1 MTSRALIR
9 AIIDHQPV
17 PRAGFWLG
25 NPHPDTWPIYHQ
37 YFHTSSEE
45 ELHAHLGSDLR
56 WISPQLISSTYQH
69 PEGKGLFDA
78 RKHKKSLGEPGPLA
92 DCETAAEV
100 YDYEWPNPN
109 YLVHDECLGLLQSAG
124 DVYRASGYWC
134 PFFHDA
140 MDLIGAEVMMMKMY
154 THPDVVHAVFER
166 VCGFYL
172 EANERFFRQA
182 GTMVDGFFFGND
194 FGTQRDL
201 FISPQHFDE
210 FILPWIGRLIQ
221 GAQTH
226 GYQIL
231 MHSCGSVYR
240 VIGRLVEAGVA
251 CLHPLQARAGNMSA
265 DILAREWGGRLAFL
279 GGVDTQD
286 LLVHGSPEDVRKEV
300 RRLKAVFGAHYIVSP
315 SHEALLPNVPPDN
328 VQAMAEEAR
337 A

>member
-1 MTSRALIR
+1 
-9 AIIDHQPV
+9 
-17 PRAGFWLG
+17 
-25 NPHPDTWPIYHQ
+25 
-37 YFHTSSEE
+37 
-45 ELHAHLGSDLR
+45 
-56 WISPQLISSTYQH
+56 
-69 PEGKGLFDA
+69 
-78 RKHKKSLGEPGPLA
+78 
-92 DCETAAEV
+92 
-100 YDYEWPNPN
+100 
-109 YLVHDECLGLLQSAG
+109 
-124 DVYRASGYWC
+124 
-134 PFFHDA
+134 
-140 MDLIGAEVMMMKMY
+140 
-154 THPDVVHAVFER
+154 VFER

-210 FILPWIGRLIQ
+210 FILPWIRRLIQ
-221 GAQTH
+221 GAQAH

-240 VIGRLVEAGVA
+240 VIGRLVEAGVV

-286 LLVHGSPEDVRKEV
+286 LLVHGSPEDIRKEV
-300 RRLKAVFGAHYIVSP
+300 RRLKEVFGAHYIVSP
-315 SHEALLPNVPPDN
+315 SHEALLPNVPPEN